1 MTQIVGPPGTG
12 KTDVAVQLLATLH
25 ASAPGER
32 TLLIT
37 HSNAALNDLFEKL
50 VARDVPAGR
59 LLRLGAGEA
68 ELAAADDFSRGGR
81 VDALLARRLE
91 LLAEAERVARCLG
104 VPAAAF
110 GGGGDGGGAPTC
122 AAAEGLFALH
132 VRPAW
137 LTFRAA
143 RRAGGDGGALPPFP
157 FASYFE
163 TGGRG
168 APVLWGRGSRRGD
181 RRRGVAVAPLAL
193 HRARRPAPPR
203 TPQDRRR
210 PGALPADD
218 AGPHRGHDVHA
229 RRDQAGRVFGAGVE
243 VSVGKEKRG
252 GERARFFVF
261 FYFCLTNP
269 PPSPTHPPLP
279 PRYDNVVMEEAGQ
292 VLEIETAIPLLLQR
306 AGADGASP
314 LKRVILIGD
323 HNQLPPVVKNA
334 ALARGCGLAQSL
346 FARLVRLGTPGVTL
360 DAQGRARPPLAVLYA
375 WRYPALAN
383 LPRVMPV
390 GGAPEYRVA
399 NAGMARVAQFV
410 DVPDFNGA
418 GETSPLPHYYQNLG
432 EAELVVSLYQYLRL
446 RGWPAESMALLT
458 TYNGQR
464 DLLADVVEARCAHH
478 PAFGRPA
485 AVSTVD
491 KFQGQQADIVLL
503 SLVRTRAVGHLR
515 DARRATVALSRARLG
530 VYVFG
535 RASLFGGCAELA
547 PALGR
552 LLAPG
557 EPRLPAL
564 VPCER
569 HGSVSRSPEDV
580 DPPGLTIPP
589 TPGHFAALVAAQA
602 AEWEAAAMA
611 AAAAGGGGGG
621 GVVDAAAA
629 EAARQA
635 EADAVAAAAAAARQA
650 QAGRGEE
657 EGE

>member
-1 MTQIVGPPGTG
+1 
-12 KTDVAVQLLATLH
+12 
-25 ASAPGER
+25 
-32 TLLIT
+32 
-37 HSNAALNDLFEKL
+37 
-50 VARDVPAGR
+50 
-59 LLRLGAGEA
+59 
-68 ELAAADDFSRGGR
+68 
-81 VDALLARRLE
+81 
-91 LLAEAERVARCLG
+91 
-104 VPAAAF
+104 
-110 GGGGDGGGAPTC
+110 
-122 AAAEGLFALH
+122 
-132 VRPAW
+132 
-137 LTFRAA
+137 
-143 RRAGGDGGALPPFP
+143 
-157 FASYFE
+157 
-163 TGGRG
+163 
-168 APVLWGRGSRRGD
+168 
-181 RRRGVAVAPLAL
+181 
-193 HRARRPAPPR
+193 
-203 TPQDRRR
+203 
-210 PGALPADD
+210 
-218 AGPHRGHDVHA
+218 
-229 RRDQAGRVFGAGVE
+229 
-243 VSVGKEKRG
+243 
-252 GERARFFVF
+252 
-261 FYFCLTNP
+261 
-269 PPSPTHPPLP
+269 
-279 PRYDNVVMEEAGQ
+279 MEEAGQ

-306 AGADGASP
+306 AGADGTSP

-360 DAQGRARPPLAVLYA
+360 DAQGRARPPLAALYA

-383 LPRVMPV
+383 LPRVMPD
-390 GGAPEYRVA
+390 GGAAEYRVA

-418 GETSPLPHYYQNLG
+418 GETAPLPHYYQNLG
-432 EAELVVSLYQYLRL
+432 EAELLVSLYQYLRL
-446 RGWPAESMALLT
+446 RGWPAESIALLT

-530 VYVFG
+530 LYVFG

-547 PALGR
+547 PGLGR

-564 VPCER
+564 VPTET
-569 HGSVSRSPEDV
+569 HGAVSRSPDEV
-580 DPPGLTIPP
+580 EPTGMIVPP
-589 TPGHFAALVAAQA
+589 TAGHFAALVAAQA

-611 AAAAGGGGGG
+611 AAAAGGAGGGGGG
-621 GVVDAAAA
+621 GVVDAATA

-650 QAGRGEE
+650 EAQAGRGEE